1 MIVKVL
7 RAHAK
12 VDKVVRRGAKAI
24 ASIASGRSESS
35 EVMVARGARA
45 VLEVIAADPDL
56 SVKARTAVRAAL
68 DLLS

>member
-12 VDKVVRRGAKAI
+12 VDKVVRRGAKTI
-24 ASIASGRSESS
+24 TSIASGRSESA
-35 EVMVARGARA
+35 EVLVARGAGA
-45 VLEVIAADPDL
+45 VLEAIAADPEL
-56 SVKARTAVRAAL
+56 SVKARTAVLSAL